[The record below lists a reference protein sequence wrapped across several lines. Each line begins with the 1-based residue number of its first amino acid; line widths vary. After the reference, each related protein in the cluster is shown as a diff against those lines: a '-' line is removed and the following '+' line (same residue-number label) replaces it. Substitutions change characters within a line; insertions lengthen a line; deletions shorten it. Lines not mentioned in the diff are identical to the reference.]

1 MTKSELWFRRVV
13 LLGVLGNWS
22 FAVAV
27 FINANEL
34 VTFLKL
40 GQLQSTV
47 WLFNYSVLLTLL
59 SCFYIPAAYRPY
71 RYLVNC
77 WLLVFCRLIPATTFF
92 IGVYLSYMPG
102 GFLMLGIGDASV
114 GITEAI
120 LLVLLLRHKESSVD

>member
-1 MTKSELWFRRVV
+1 MTTSEIWFRRVV

-22 FAVAV
+22 FAVGV
-27 FINANEL
+27 FINAHAL
-34 VTFLKL
+34 VTRLNL

-47 WLFNYSVLLTLL
+47 WLFNYSVLLSLL
-59 SCFYIPAAYRPY
+59 SCFYIPAAFQPH

-92 IGVYLSYMPG
+92 VGVYFSYMPG

-114 GITEAI
+114 GVTEAI
-120 LLVLLLRHKESSVD
+120 LLVLLLRHKESSVN